1 MHFPIET
8 NGGTTS
14 SLTNSVQVYIISLS
28 LIHFE
33 KSLRKFAVRLVNRC
47 KNLSFLHV
55 IKRF

>member
-8 NGGTTS
+8 NGGTS